1 MMYAIIFVLDDPDR
15 LDAVL
20 DAWRDVGVGGITII
34 ESSGIHRRKTRGKR
48 IPMRFGFEQL
58 AERLERDNYTLFAL
72 VDDESAVQRCLEAAE
87 AVVGN
92 LQGPNTGVLAA
103 WPVPIIGGLP
113 KRRGESGERS

>member
-1 MMYAIIFVLDDPDR
+1 MYAIIFVLDDPDR

-34 ESSGIHRRKTRGKR
+34 ESSGIHRRKTRSRR
-48 IPMRFGFEQL
+48 IPMRFGFDQL
-58 AERLERDNYTLFAL
+58 ADRLERGNYTLFAL
-72 VDDESAVQRCLEAAE
+72 VDDEGTVHQCIEAAE
-87 AVVGN
+87 AVVGD